1 MMSGQSNSLKNI
13 RVMATFAC
21 GTLAFMSGALLATN
35 PQTQPATGP
44 ATTQAATRNNEQRR
58 QDEINR
64 AMAFFKATQPDVY
77 EQALAL
83 RTSDPAKFDKLIMS
97 AMPTVNRLEG
107 MRKKN
112 PKLFE
117 LSMLEMQLGYKS
129 LRLAHDLKRPE
140 MSDVERQKSA
150 EELHQIISDE
160 FDVQQQI
167 RQIEIDDLQAKIKD
181 LDDQVKARAKDKDG
195 ILQKRG
201 KDLNGD
207 APRLEW

>member
-1 MMSGQSNSLKNI
+1 MSGQFNPLKKI
-13 RVMATFAC
+13 SMTTALAC
-21 GTLAFMSGALLATN
+21 GTLAFMSGALLASHS
-35 PQTQPATGP
+35 PQSHPATGP
-44 ATTQAATRNNEQRR
+44 ATTQAATRSAEQRR
-58 QDEINR
+58 QEDINR

-77 EQALAL
+77 EQAMAL

-97 AMPTVNRLEG
+97 AMPTVNKLEG

-117 LSMLEMQLGYKS
+117 LSMLDLQLGYKS
-129 LRLAHDLKRPE
+129 LRLAHDLKKPD

-150 EELHQIISDE
+150 EELHQIISNE

-167 RQIEIDDLQAKIKD
+167 RQIEIDDLQARIKD
-181 LDDQVKARAKDKDG
+181 LDDQVKARAKDKEG

-201 KDLNGD
+201 EDLSGD